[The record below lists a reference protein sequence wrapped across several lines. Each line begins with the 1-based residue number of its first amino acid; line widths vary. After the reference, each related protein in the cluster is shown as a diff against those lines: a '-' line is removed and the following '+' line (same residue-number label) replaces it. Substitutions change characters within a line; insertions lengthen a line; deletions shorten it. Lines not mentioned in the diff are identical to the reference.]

1 MPRIHT
7 DLHFIPADN
16 IDRAL
21 ALLLDAG
28 LITRSEKDIRFCDIR
43 TVKSRYPASGAFIEV
58 KSFY

>member
-1 MPRIHT
+1 MPRIHS

-43 TVKSRYPASGAFIEV
+43 IVKARYPDSGAFFEV
-58 KSFY
+58 KSIY